1 MYTKQLFLATLA
13 LASCLVQGFLPSSVI
28 RGTPQVLPFHGTD
41 LKLGKIAAGSKA
53 KVSMASAQ
61 TPDNNSAD
69 IKTLQDKIA
78 DLEAEKY
85 RIKNENEIKTKIALE
100 DQKRKLT
107 ADQNAAIRAIEDAY
121 AERIDKVAAD
131 LESKFID
138 RLKSSKSAN

>member
-1 MYTKQLFLATLA
+1 MYTKELFLATLA
-13 LASCLVQGFLPSSVI
+13 LASGLVQGFLPSSVI
-28 RGTPQVLPFHGTD
+28 RTPQVLPFHG
-41 LKLGKIAAGSKA
+41 A

-69 IKTLQDKIA
+69 KIADLEKTLQDKIA

-85 RIKNENEIKTKIALE
+85 RIKYESEIKTKIAL
-100 DQKRKLT
+100 DNQKRIMT
-107 ADQNAAIRAIEDAY
+107 ADQNAAIKAIEDAY
-121 AERIDKVAAD
+121 AERVDKVAAD